1 MSPRKS
7 KPKGE
12 PIWDQA
18 PKGHEDKRKANKKI
32 NLRSVAEVL
41 AARGLDPIESI
52 CDVLPQLD
60 PSMQARTLLSLAEFV
75 HPKLG
80 RTEVTG
86 LGGGAVQHA
95 VSFEI
100 VGVQAKA

>member
-1 MSPRKS
+1 MPKPNTKVVGETIWEQTPR
-7 KPKGE
+7 
-12 PIWDQA
+12 
-18 PKGHEDKRKANKKI
+18 GHEDKRKANKKI
-32 NLRSVAEVL
+32 NLRSVSETL

-52 CDVLPQLD
+52 CDVLPQLE

-86 LGGGAVQHA
+86 AGGGAVQHA
-95 VSFEI
+95 VKFEV
-100 VGVQAKA
+100 VGVLPKD